1 MAYDSKGGADP
12 QKAYDNGGV
21 VRESALLADRAKKIE
36 TTSVSFTDPWTGQG
50 ASFPIATIGGVQIDV
65 AAEAAKWRTSPRFR
79 SGAAHVET
87 LDSFIALVNRH
98 KDESSAIFA
107 DLKEGKPSL
116 RAVIDY
122 HTLERTP
129 RYGSHSIRYEF
140 PLSPEFQAWRALSGR
155 RLDQTQFAEW
165 TEDHIHELA
174 SPTVGEEDEFEKSLG
189 LKFGLP
195 HELVKV
201 ARGISIHAAVK
212 VANIQ
217 TLASGESQL
226 AYEETHDVKDSDR
239 KPIKVPGLVLVSVP
253 LFYGGELV
261 RLPFRLRYERVGGAV
276 AWKFL
281 AFRLDRI
288 LLGALEGEFDKAIEG
303 TGLPAF
309 RGSPEMP
316 K

>member
-1 MAYDSKGGADP
+1 MAYDAKTGAAP
-12 QKAYDNGGV
+12 LSPYDNGGF
-21 VRESALLADRAKKIE
+21 VREAASLADRAKRIE
-36 TTSVSFTDPWTGQG
+36 TTSVSFTDPWSGQG
-50 ASFPIATIGGVQIDV
+50 VSFPIATVGGVQIDV
-65 AAEAAKWRTSPRFR
+65 SAEAAKWRTTPRFR
-79 SGAAHVET
+79 NGNANVET

-140 PLSPEFQAWRALSGR
+140 PLSPEFLAWRAISGKAF
-155 RLDQTQFAEW
+155 DQTKFAEW
-165 TEDHIHELA
+165 IEDHIHELA
-174 SPTVGEEDEFEKSLG
+174 SPTADEDREFGDTLG

-212 VANIQ
+212 VSNIQ
-217 TLASGESQL
+217 TLASGEAQM
-226 AYEETHDVKDSDR
+226 AFEETHDVKDSDR

-253 LFYGGELV
+253 LFYGGDLV
-261 RLPFRLRYERVGGAV
+261 RLPFRLRYERAGGFV
-276 AWKFL
+276 VWKFL

-288 LLGALEGEFDKAIEG
+288 LLGALEGEYERAIEG
-303 TGLPAF
+303 TGLPGF
-309 RGSPEMP
+309 RGTPEMS
-316 K
+316 

>member
-1 MAYDSKGGADP
+1 MAYDTKGGQDP
-12 QKAYDNGGV
+12 QKIYDNGGV
-21 VRESALLADRAKKIE
+21 VREAALLADRAKRIE
-36 TTSVSFTDPWTGQG
+36 AHTVKVFDPWEGTDTEI
-50 ASFPIATIGGVQIDV
+50 PIVTIGGSQIDM
-65 AAEAAKWRTSPRFR
+65 AGKLDEWRGSPKRR
-79 SGAAHVET
+79 EGSASVET

-98 KDESSAIFA
+98 KDEGSAIFA
-107 DLKEGKPSL
+107 SLKNEKPWL

-122 HTLERTP
+122 HDLLRNP
-129 RYGSHSIRYEF
+129 RFGAHSVRYEF
-140 PLSPEFQAWRALSGR
+140 PLSPEFLAWRGVSGR
-155 RLDQTQFAEW
+155 KLDQTQFAEW
-165 TEDHIHELA
+165 IEDHIHELS
-174 SPTVGEEDEFEKSLG
+174 SPTVDEENEFEKALG

-217 TLASGESQL
+217 TLATGEAQMV
-226 AYEETHDVKDSDR
+226 YEETHDVKDSDR

-253 LFYGGELV
+253 LFYGGDMV

-276 AWKFL
+276 VWKFL

-288 LLGALEGEFDKAIEG
+288 LLGALEGEFEKAIEG

-309 RGSPEMP
+309 RGTPEMP
-316 K
+316 